1 MKTPNSFNRTKRN
14 WNRFLRVSMRRCTRL
29 LIAPKG
35 IEIHLLRPVIQTE
48 NTFNRTKRNWNL
60 YDNKEYKETMVLLI
74 APKGI
79 EMHTHKT
86 ALGLSLQLL
95 IAPKGIE
102 MLSNFEV
109 TAWELNTFNRTK
121 RNWNFIFERS
131 SDLLAIF

>member
-1 MKTPNSFNRTKRN
+1 
-14 WNRFLRVSMRRCTRL
+14 
-29 LIAPKG
+29 
-35 IEIHLLRPVIQTE
+35 
-48 NTFNRTKRNWNL
+48 
-60 YDNKEYKETMVLLI
+60 MVLLI

-121 RNWNFIFERS
+121 RN
-131 SDLLAIF
+131 